1 MRKATLAM
9 AILLAIT
16 AFALPIAAQ
25 EESRDS
31 MGLVLGVDAS
41 YQLPSSGTNEERAN
55 ELSTKEYFSFRYDS
69 TYFDF
74 FADMSASSDGKYS
87 PESANMAGGTFGNIY
102 VLMENGGLRTKLGP
116 LSFLGGRLRHFDVID
131 SPYSLFINSGGITA
145 PLLQIEYDGPVF
157 FYSSRWIELNR
168 SSTMKTPAWGYT
180 DTTYKAFPDRGANV
194 KTYGIKLGEM
204 RFGLQDA
211 AVYSNKYFDL
221 EYFLN
226 PLPQYF
232 IQYSKTTSGRPWYA
246 NTNENDMLG
255 LFWDWNRPGDFS
267 MNAQFLM
274 DDFNV
279 YWLGVGE
286 HNPWKAA
293 LTFGGRL
300 ETKAGSF
307 GFYAAGATQFTFNA
321 IGMDAGDEATSA
333 YGYAYYPDTVFNISM
348 TGTDWAAIGIED
360 NNIGYK
366 YGENNLALQIDW
378 LGNLAGFDLGAALE
392 FRLAGANSPAN
403 PWGDWHTYPDG
414 GTRWLK
420 DDVLEKRVLATFKA
434 GRSFGDWRIY
444 GILKAGMAFDALSL
458 RYSKDLDDVT
468 GAANSGKETSLEKLI
483 MLWAPTAGL
492 DKFIFKFTLGGSYS
506 IPFKK

>member
-1 MRKATLAM
+1 MNKTIRNM
-9 AILLAIT
+9 AILAVVL
-16 AFALPIAAQ
+16 AFAVPLAAQ
-25 EESRDS
+25 EEASNAL
-31 MGLVLGVDAS
+31 GLVIGAEGS
-41 YQLPSSGTNEERAN
+41 YQQPSSGTNAERAN

-69 TYFDF
+69 TFFDF
-74 FADMSASSDGKYS
+74 LADMYANSDGKYS
-87 PESANMAGGTFGNIY
+87 PESANMAGGTFGNTY
-102 VLMENGGLRTKLGP
+102 VFMENGGLRAKLGP
-116 LSFLGGRLRHFDVID
+116 LSFLGGRLRHYDVID
-131 SPYSLFINSGGITA
+131 SPFSLFVNSDGITA
-145 PLLQIEYDGPVF
+145 PLLQISYDGPVF

-168 SSTMKTPAWGYT
+168 SSTMATPAWTTGY
-180 DTTYKAFPDRGANV
+180 PDRGANV
-194 KTYGIKLGEM
+194 KTYGFKLGEM

-211 AVYSNKYFDL
+211 AVYSKKYFDL

-255 LFWDWNRPGDFS
+255 IFWDWRRPGAFS

-307 GFYAAGATQFTFNA
+307 GFYAAGATQFTYNA
-321 IGMDAGDEATSA
+321 IGMTAGDEATSA

-366 YGENNLALQIDW
+366 YGENNLAVQVDW
-378 LGNLAGFDLGAALE
+378 LGSLAGFDLGGALE

-420 DDVLEKRVLATFKA
+420 DDVLEKRILATVKA
-434 GRSFGDWRIY
+434 ARTFGNWRLY
-444 GILKAGMAFDALSL
+444 GILKTGMAFDALTL
-458 RYSKDLDDVT
+458 RASKNINDVT
-468 GAANSGKETSLEKLI
+468 GVEGAGNETPLEQQIL
-483 MLWAPTAGL
+483 LWAPTAGL
-492 DKFIFKFTLGGSYS
+492 NKFIFKLTLGGSYS